1 MNIASTYFT
10 TPTSVNNHGVNLFEG
25 ESCCKICY
33 SIYQN
38 DAVMSTC
45 STCKMRTCLSCKDL
59 LFNLSGKKKDDPD
72 ICVWCEESNPF
83 RISRDRNSKEVKIS
97 TAPPD
102 KLLQHFNDIRKLIDI
117 LNRDIETTKTFDPF
131 IIELIS
137 LALENFN

>member
-1 MNIASTYFT
+1 
-10 TPTSVNNHGVNLFEG
+10 
-25 ESCCKICY
+25 
-33 SIYQN
+33 
-38 DAVMSTC
+38 
-45 STCKMRTCLSCKDL
+45 MRTCLSCKDL